1 MLNTIYKDN
10 ISTADLSDMQNKPS
24 TFASDSNSVDI
35 YLVAG
40 RNVQADT
47 IFPKT
52 DVSVFI

>member
-10 ISTADLSDMQNKPS
+10 ISTADLSDIQNKPS

-52 DVSVFI
+52 DVSAFI